1 MKGELQ
7 GHVTRIFAFFMTFVL
22 SITFFMVAAPAA
34 RSAEAPIQNGVGDI
48 VPGWNPYIGDV
59 PEGLNEGPGRILP
72 VNPQVGEGW
81 CIDLYLPTPKDSDPN
96 LYKEARVLT
105 HTLPLITKEK
115 VAEIDQWKKDNPDK
129 RNKQELV
136 DAGVLA
142 AEEFS
147 GERRDVVIF
156 LTKNLLQAHRD
167 KNHQEV
173 SKLNYALQILLN
185 SNFGDAQRIYEDL
198 YKGNSYSIS
207 GGAPPLTNNEFE
219 SLTGYKVGFV
229 GAGSDR
235 TQYYIERT
243 GNSSSPIPKAG
254 PGEYITV
261 VAPEGYNINTV
272 TKNPGQRVI
281 TPDQPGLDNEKKK
294 PVIKT
299 EAAFGE
305 GATQAVA
312 GATVNDTVT
321 YEDLVPGKQY
331 TLEAELKSKAE
342 GNPVVGSGSAT
353 FTASESGS
361 GEVVV
366 PIKVNDD
373 VTEPVE
379 AAVAFETLK
388 SDDAEAQ
395 ENKAEGLPE
404 GSADDVIA
412 EHKDIDD
419 EDQTVTSAEDQQA
432 KIELKKYIGNQ
443 EFTGEE
449 KPQAGGAGSD
459 GVIDA
464 QDTDNAYVAKVGQEL
479 TVTFAVK
486 NSGAL
491 DLKDVTVSDELITGE
506 GFESSELSAITPEK
520 QDIKV
525 GETKYFTATLT
536 APAAGKFHGDNA
548 KTAGIP
554 VDEQGSEVP
563 FKDDQDKRHEPG
575 TSVESNE
582 DQAHATTPERDLAP
596 KIATS
601 ASVSKDSKVETF
613 DSDEDQ
619 VVYDS
624 VTVEN
629 LVEGA
634 SYTLDAQ
641 LMKKSDSSEIAG
653 ATGSK
658 TFTADE
664 SGLDGFVKNDDG
676 SVSGS
681 VVVEIPLKAGLL
693 ESGDSAVAF
702 EELTSKVVDAK
713 GNETPD
719 ASEPNA
725 IAEHKDIND
734 AKQTVTY
741 EVKDETKPNS
751 GKPSESVPPSEQP
764 ENPVV
769 NPSDDSSD
777 EPTPSSKKPEPQPS
791 SEEPVETEEPTT
803 SVTSEPAEPS
813 DLEPSIKTSVDP
825 KTMEIAPG
833 GKVVDTVSYEGLKP
847 GTEYTL
853 RAQMVDK
860 DDQNRVIGSGEK
872 TFTTPDSD
880 EESVDGSVDVDISFN
895 ADAKDVSSAVAF
907 EELTSKVV
915 DAKGNETPDASEP
928 NAIAEHKDINDAAQ
942 TVNSEEK
949 PGTPKLELK
958 KYIGTQEFT
967 GEEKLQDQPGADG
980 VVDAQDPS
988 KAFVAK
994 DADQELTVTFVVT
1007 NTGGLDLKDVSVAD
1021 ELTDADT
1028 AGIELGEI
1036 TPAKQDI
1043 KVGESVNFTATI
1055 KAPEAGKLHA
1065 DEAKASGVPVDEN
1078 GNEVPWT
1085 DADGKEHKPGEKVD
1099 SNVDPAHAKTPK
1111 PDEPTEEPSKPAKPS
1126 EKEPTPSEPVKP
1138 GEPGKPNE
1146 PKPGKPSDSAPEP
1159 KITTDAMI
1167 EDHGALV
1174 AGATVVDTV
1183 SFSNLVPGKKYELS
1197 AELMCKASGNA
1208 TGATAKVTFLA
1219 RVADGQINVP
1229 IAVTDGDC
1237 SEQVVFET
1245 LRNADGDVVAVH
1257 HDINDEAQTV
1267 TAQDVLKPAP
1277 SDEVKAAKKDKN
1289 VTVVTEG
1296 APEVGKAVAPKTPRR
1311 SIKAIPSGSLVFEEG
1326 MPSQI

>member
-1 MKGELQ
+1 VSNIHAVDAEKQKLLPVGEK
-7 GHVTRIFAFFMTFVL
+7 
-22 SITFFMVAAPAA
+22 MVF
-34 RSAEAPIQNGVGDI
+34 VGDLKA
-48 VPGWNPYIGDV
+48 PEAGKLHADKADV
-59 PEGLNEGPGRILP
+59 AGTPVDEEGEPTSFTP
-72 VNPQVGEGW
+72 VDEDGKPQVDE
-81 CIDLYLPTPKDSDPN
+81 
-96 LYKEARVLT
+96 
-105 HTLPLITKEK
+105 
-115 VAEIDQWKKDNPDK
+115 Q
-129 RNKQELV
+129 
-136 DAGVLA
+136 
-142 AEEFS
+142 
-147 GERRDVVIF
+147 
-156 LTKNLLQAHRD
+156 
-167 KNHQEV
+167 
-173 SKLNYALQILLN
+173 
-185 SNFGDAQRIYEDL
+185 
-198 YKGNSYSIS
+198 
-207 GGAPPLTNNEFE
+207 
-219 SLTGYKVGFV
+219 
-229 GAGSDR
+229 
-235 TQYYIERT
+235 
-243 GNSSSPIPKAG
+243 
-254 PGEYITV
+254 
-261 VAPEGYNINTV
+261 
-272 TKNPGQRVI
+272 
-281 TPDQPGLDNEKKK
+281 
-294 PVIKT
+294 
-299 EAAFGE
+299 
-305 GATQAVA
+305 
-312 GATVNDTVT
+312 
-321 YEDLVPGKQY
+321 
-331 TLEAELKSKAE
+331 
-342 GNPVVGSGSAT
+342 GNPVV
-353 FTASESGS
+353 
-361 GEVVV
+361 
-366 PIKVNDD
+366 K
-373 VTEPVE
+373 
-379 AAVAFETLK
+379 
-388 SDDAEAQ
+388 
-395 ENKAEGLPE
+395 
-404 GSADDVIA
+404 
-412 EHKDIDD
+412 
-419 EDQTVTSAEDQQA
+419 
-432 KIELKKYIGNQ
+432 
-443 EFTGEE
+443 
-449 KPQAGGAGSD
+449 
-459 GVIDA
+459 
-464 QDTDNAYVAKVGQEL
+464 
-479 TVTFAVK
+479 
-486 NSGAL
+486 
-491 DLKDVTVSDELITGE
+491 
-506 GFESSELSAITPEK
+506 
-520 QDIKV
+520 
-525 GETKYFTATLT
+525 
-536 APAAGKFHGDNA
+536 
-548 KTAGIP
+548 
-554 VDEQGSEVP
+554 
-563 FKDDQDKRHEPG
+563 EPG
-575 TSVESNE
+575 TPVESQE
-582 DQAHATTPERDLAP
+582 DQAHTVTEPEFTPE
-596 KIATS
+596 IATS
-601 ASVSKDSKVETF
+601 ASVDKDSKVEAF
-613 DSDEDQ
+613 ASDEDQ
-619 VVYDS
+619 TVFDT

-664 SGLDGFVKNDDG
+664 SGLDEFVKNDDG

-702 EELTSKVVDAK
+702 ETLTSADEKAQEHRAEELTDGSKPSGDV
-713 GNETPD
+713 
-719 ASEPNA
+719 
-725 IAEHKDIND
+725 IADHKDIND

-741 EVKDETKPNS
+741 EVKDETKPNP

-791 SEEPVETEEPTT
+791 SQEPVETEEPTT

-860 DDQNRVIGSGEK
+860 DDQSRVIGSGEK
-872 TFTTPDSD
+872 TFTTPASD
-880 EESVDGSVDVDISFN
+880 AESVDGSVDVDITFN
-895 ADAKDVSSAVAF
+895 ANAKDVSSAVAF

-915 DAKGNETPDASEP
+915 DAKGNETPDASKP

-942 TVNSEEK
+942 TVNSEET

-967 GEEKLQDQPGADG
+967 GEEKPQDQPGADG
-980 VVDAQDPS
+980 VVDAQDSS

-1043 KVGESVNFTATI
+1043 KVGESVNFVAKI

-1099 SNVDPAHAKTPK
+1099 SNVDPAHATTPK
-1111 PDEPTEEPSKPAKPS
+1111 PGEEPEQPAKDVSPKPGKKPEAKPAKP
-1126 EKEPTPSEPVKP
+1126 
-1138 GEPGKPNE
+1138 GK
-1146 PKPGKPSDSAPEP
+1146 PEP
-1159 KITTDAMI
+1159 KITTDAAI

-1183 SFSNLVPGKKYELS
+1183 SFENLVPGKKYELS
-1197 AELMCKASGNA
+1197 AELMCKASGES
-1208 TGATAKVTFLA
+1208 TGATAKVTFVPQ
-1219 RVADGQINVP
+1219 VANGQINVP

-1237 SEQVVFET
+1237 SEQVAFET
-1245 LRNADGDVVAVH
+1245 LRNADGEVVAVH

>member
-1 MKGELQ
+1 M
-7 GHVTRIFAFFMTFVL
+7 
-22 SITFFMVAAPAA
+22 
-34 RSAEAPIQNGVGDI
+34 
-48 VPGWNPYIGDV
+48 
-59 PEGLNEGPGRILP
+59 
-72 VNPQVGEGW
+72 
-81 CIDLYLPTPKDSDPN
+81 
-96 LYKEARVLT
+96 
-105 HTLPLITKEK
+105 
-115 VAEIDQWKKDNPDK
+115 
-129 RNKQELV
+129 
-136 DAGVLA
+136 
-142 AEEFS
+142 
-147 GERRDVVIF
+147 
-156 LTKNLLQAHRD
+156 
-167 KNHQEV
+167 
-173 SKLNYALQILLN
+173 
-185 SNFGDAQRIYEDL
+185 
-198 YKGNSYSIS
+198 
-207 GGAPPLTNNEFE
+207 
-219 SLTGYKVGFV
+219 
-229 GAGSDR
+229 
-235 TQYYIERT
+235 
-243 GNSSSPIPKAG
+243 
-254 PGEYITV
+254 
-261 VAPEGYNINTV
+261 
-272 TKNPGQRVI
+272 
-281 TPDQPGLDNEKKK
+281 
-294 PVIKT
+294 
-299 EAAFGE
+299 
-305 GATQAVA
+305 
-312 GATVNDTVT
+312 NDTVT
-321 YEDLVPGKQY
+321 YKDLVPGKEY

-449 KPQAGGAGSD
+449 KPQAGGAGSA

-520 QDIKV
+520 QDIAK
-525 GETKYFTATLT
+525 GETKYFTATLKAPAAGALHGDKAKAEGT
-536 APAAGKFHGDNA
+536 PVDEQGKETPFVDENGDRHEPGDKVPSNEDPAHAKTPEVKTADVKLKKYIGAKTEVASLSEAEDLNDSQTEDAAHEAAQADEDLTVAFVVENTGQLDLKDLKISDEAIKEAFKNAVDGTESGVDADTPQVSNIRAVDAEKQKLLPVGEKMVFVGDLKAPAAGKLHADKA
-548 KTAGIP
+548 DVAGTP
-554 VDEQGSEVP
+554 VDEEGEPTSYTPVDKDGKPQVDEQGNPVVN
-563 FKDDQDKRHEPG
+563 EPS
-575 TSVESNE
+575 TPVESQE
-582 DQAHATTPERDLAP
+582 DQAHTVTEPEFTPE
-596 KIATS
+596 IATS
-601 ASVSKDSKVETF
+601 ASVNADDEQKDFPAT
-613 DSDEDQ
+613 EDQ
-619 VVYDS
+619 TVFDS

-777 EPTPSSKKPEPQPS
+777 EPTPSSAKPEPQPS

-803 SVTSEPAEPS
+803 SVTSEPAGPS

-1111 PDEPTEEPSKPAKPS
+1111 PDEPKLE
-1126 EKEPTPSEPVKP
+1126 
-1138 GEPGKPNE
+1138 
-1146 PKPGKPSDSAPEP
+1146 
-1159 KITTDAMI
+1159 
-1167 EDHGALV
+1167 L
-1174 AGATVVDTV
+1174 
-1183 SFSNLVPGKKYELS
+1183 KKY
-1197 AELMCKASGNA
+1197 
-1208 TGATAKVTFLA
+1208 
-1219 RVADGQINVP
+1219 
-1229 IAVTDGDC
+1229 
-1237 SEQVVFET
+1237 
-1245 LRNADGDVVAVH
+1245 
-1257 HDINDEAQTV
+1257 INDNDA
-1267 TAQDVLKPAP
+1267 
-1277 SDEVKAAKKDKN
+1277 
-1289 VTVVTEG
+1289 
-1296 APEVGKAVAPKTPRR
+1296 
-1311 SIKAIPSGSLVFEEG
+1311 
-1326 MPSQI
+1326 